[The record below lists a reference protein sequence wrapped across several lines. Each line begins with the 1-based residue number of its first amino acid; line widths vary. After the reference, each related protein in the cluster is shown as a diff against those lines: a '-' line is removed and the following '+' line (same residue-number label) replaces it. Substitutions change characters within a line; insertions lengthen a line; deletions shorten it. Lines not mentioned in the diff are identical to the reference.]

1 MLHGETI
8 ITDRYAYSL
17 LTGEQKM
24 REDPLTG
31 EETPWAFSRRYGC
44 NYATASEHL
53 LTFRSA
59 AAGFYDLEH
68 DGGTGNFGGFKSGC
82 TSNLIAANGVLN
94 APDYTRTC
102 TCSYQNQTS
111 LALVYTPDVEVWVT
125 YFGERGDGPIRDIG
139 INLGA
144 PGNRRAPDG
153 RFWIAYPLLPYID
166 NPGKESGIRADV
178 TVDFEEG
185 GFYTHHTS
193 RISGGNGV
201 PWVSASGCRG
211 ISRLELGLETSEKV
225 RCRVRLYFAEP
236 DHTSPGKRVFD
247 VRIEGEKVLEHF
259 DIFREAGDRNRS
271 LVKTFEGIE
280 VGDGKVTLE
289 FASAQP
295 DVGDAASLPLL
306 CGVEVTLE
314 TR

>member
-17 LTGEQKM
+17 LTGKQKI

-31 EETPWAFSRRYGC
+31 KEEPWAFSRRYGC
-44 NYATASEHL
+44 NYAIASEHL

-82 TSNLIAANGVLN
+82 TSNLIVANGVLN

-111 LALVYTPDVEVWVT
+111 LALVHMPDVELWVT

-153 RFWIAYPLLPYID
+153 RFWIAYPLLPYMD
-166 NPGKESGIRADV
+166 NPEKESGIRADV
-178 TVDFEEG
+178 TVDFERG
-185 GFYTHHTS
+185 GFYTHHAS
-193 RISGGNGV
+193 CISGNGLR
-201 PWVSASGCRG
+201 WVAASGCRG
-211 ISRLELGLETSEKV
+211 ISKLELALDTVEKV
-225 RCRVRLYFAEP
+225 TYRVRLHFADP
-236 DHTSPGKRVFD
+236 DNASPDKRVFD
-247 VRIEGEKVLEHF
+247 VLIEGEKVLENF
-259 DIFREAGDRNRS
+259 DIFREAGGRNRS
-271 LVKTFEGIE
+271 LVRAFEGVE
-280 VGDGKVTLE
+280 VDDGKVTLA
-289 FASAQP
+289 FTSAQP
-295 DVGDAASLPLL
+295 DAGDGASLPLL
-306 CGVEVTLE
+306 CGVEVMLE
-314 TR
+314 PK